1 MKIELPIQ
9 KKEIIENEIKVE
21 KSKKIFD
28 LDMSLA
34 GQLRYEAKF
43 PELADKEDLVSY
55 SQRVSSIDSLTVP
68 VIISNMKALYCWFDT
83 DITFVEFLK
92 MFDFSDKEYVDEL
105 SKKIKEV
112 LVSMEGPFA
121 YHIDGEPRECKDGK
135 LKISVQPKSLAIILP
150 R

>member
-112 LVSMEGPFA
+112 FEIVFNGSSE
-121 YHIDGEPRECKDGK
+121 KN
-135 LKISVQPKSLAIILP
+135 
-150 R
+150 

>member
-68 VIISNMKALYCWFDT
+68 VIISNMKALYCWF
-83 DITFVEFLK
+83 L
-92 MFDFSDKEYVDEL
+92 
-105 SKKIKEV
+105 
-112 LVSMEGPFA
+112 
-121 YHIDGEPRECKDGK
+121 
-135 LKISVQPKSLAIILP
+135 
-150 R
+150 